1 MVDCLFPGAGVQVR
15 LKRAKNNQTKQNQTE
30 VTPTLDVEAKEG
42 PVVPVAVAVVVVPP
56 KQIHRSDIPPHETI
70 QGV

>member
-1 MVDCLFPGAGVQVR
+1 VR

-56 KQIHRSDIPPHETI
+56 KQIHRSDIPPP
-70 QGV
+70 